1 MKRNCRE
8 KNVSRKKND
17 NVHGNLVLGTP
28 KSSLKSRGEV
38 FSNAS
43 PRAPGFVPSRPGG
56 PGSGSWGSPASPSVF
71 ISFSRDGTVND

>member
-1 MKRNCRE
+1 M
-8 KNVSRKKND
+8 SRKKND

-43 PRAPGFVPSRPGG
+43 PRAPGCVLSGLGALGVVPGDLQPLPLCLYPLAGTGLLMTNLRP
-56 PGSGSWGSPASPSVF
+56 
-71 ISFSRDGTVND
+71 